1 MPQRVHESIEVQA
14 PLEDIFSYWSNF
26 ENFSNFMQNV
36 EEVRMTGQDTSHWQ
50 VKGPLGK
57 SVEFDA
63 RTTEMDPSRGI
74 GWNTVEGEVM
84 TSGEARFEEV
94 SPGRTRID
102 VTMNYADP
110 PGGKV
115 GEVAAN
121 VLSNPERMLRDDL
134 ENFARIVERG
144 ELGGPGAQS
153 PSR

>member
-1 MPQRVHESIEVQA
+1 MAQRVHETIEVQA
-14 PLEDIFSYWSNF
+14 PLEDVFSYWSNF
-26 ENFSNFMQNV
+26 ENFPNFMQNV
-36 EEVRMTGQDTSHWQ
+36 EEVRMTGQDTSHWS
-50 VKGPLGK
+50 VKGPLGM

-102 VTMNYADP
+102 VTMNYSDP

-121 VLSNPERMLRDDL
+121 ILSNPERNLKEDL